1 MSSTPEIKDLRYI
14 VFLLSPEF
22 NQYMSDGR
30 KTETHDGYVFTGKDD
45 AIEFAYKSVREK
57 MCSRF
62 VVGLFTWDKDREM
75 LGISNIESFG
85 FRHDKKN
92 VEQLKL
98 FV

>member
-1 MSSTPEIKDLRYI
+1 MTTPDIKDIRYI

-22 NQYMSDGR
+22 NQYLSDGR
-30 KTETHDGYVFTGKDD
+30 KTETHDGYVFANRND
-45 AIEFAYKSVREK
+45 AIEFAHKSVREK
-57 MCSRF
+57 ECSRF
-62 VVGLFTWDKDREM
+62 VVGLFVYEKDLEM
-75 LGISNIESFG
+75 LGVSCIESFG